1 MLRNYSLSVTTV
13 TTVYDFDSLCDANA
27 FKLLMSAVELAPA
40 HVRDMERVRMQLNE
54 SMRRVDRLVAALY
67 QARHLS
73 DQDRQRI
80 NSQPTMFDRADQ
92 LLDALCKKPLEA
104 YQCFL
109 EELINTNQGH
119 LRDLLA
125 GVGRITMV
133 DRSRLIECRLKC
145 DVMRTYHSPQI

>member
-1 MLRNYSLSVTTV
+1 
-13 TTVYDFDSLCDANA
+13 
-27 FKLLMSAVELAPA
+27 MSAQEPPA
-40 HVRDMERVRMQLNE
+40 HVQALTRVHRQLVE

-73 DQDRQRI
+73 DQERQRI

-92 LLDALCKKPLEA
+92 LLGALCKKPSEP

-109 EELINTNQGH
+109 EALISTNQAH

-125 GVGRITMV
+125 GAGTIRKTVLLLLDAGINVEKQNKNRWRRITA
-133 DRSRLIECRLKC
+133 IN
-145 DVMRTYHSPQI
+145 TN